1 MSSQRLPVDWPRCDG
16 RGLCHEL
23 LPELISL
30 DEWGY
35 PIVRGPVEPAQRAA
49 ARTAVASCP
58 RLAVRLV
65 DQP

>member
-1 MSSQRLPVDWPRCDG
+1 MSAQRLRVDWPRCDE

-23 LPELISL
+23 LPELVSL

-58 RLAVRLV
+58 RLAVRLG